1 MRIQLTRQT
10 TSLTCGESACLYNA
24 GRTDAPSFHV
34 GSIESK
40 ALRMNQ
46 TPAVPTGPSGW
57 RKPTS
62 SSAKDQRREE
72 TACSPPHGKTIYW
85 YGTQSASSVVAVPS
99 FKAFCAAPERGHAG
113 PSRRRLFTDQEHS
126 YHQSFCTCILV
137 LQLCIGGM
145 LPKPTASIRT
155 RPQFPV

>member
-1 MRIQLTRQT
+1 MKAPVCTTLVEQMRPAFMWVPWNP
-10 TSLTCGESACLYNA
+10 ES
-24 GRTDAPSFHV
+24 
-34 GSIESK
+34 
-40 ALRMNQ
+40 LRMNQ
-46 TPAVPTGPSGW
+46 IPAVPTGPSSW
-57 RKPTS
+57 HKPTS
-62 SSAKDQRREE
+62 SSTKDQRREE
-72 TACSPPHGKTIYW
+72 TARSPPHGKTKNYW
-85 YGTQSASSVVAVPS
+85 YGTQSASSVVTVPS